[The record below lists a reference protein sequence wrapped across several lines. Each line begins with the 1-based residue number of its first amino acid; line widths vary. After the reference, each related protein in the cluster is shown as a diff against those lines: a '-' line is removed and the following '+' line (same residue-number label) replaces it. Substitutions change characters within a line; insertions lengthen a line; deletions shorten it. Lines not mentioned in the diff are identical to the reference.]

1 MNLFKVKSVEELKK
15 IGKFKDV
22 VTQFKDGMD
31 NDEKVNTRS
40 WQSLY
45 DAISDYQKSLK
56 NKKAKD
62 SKQETTSYFISKE
75 AEIIFYLI
83 ELDGEE
89 RAKKLGLTKT
99 HFKNKKKA
107 TKWRNN
113 IEKIINLDKCNHP
126 MAAEAKSK
134 LDSIY
139 KEMVGSEE

>member
-31 NDEKVNTRS
+31 NNEKVNTRS

-56 NKKAKD
+56 NKRAKD
-62 SKQETTSYFISKE
+62 SKQETSSYFLSKE

-89 RAKKLGLTKT
+89 RVKKLGLTKT
-99 HFKNKKKA
+99 HFNNKKKA
-107 TKWRNN
+107 TKWRND
-113 IEKIINLDKCNHP
+113 IEKIINPDKCNHP